1 MGSTLIGLY
10 LEAESHS
17 QAGIRVAR
25 VAPGGGAAADVMA
38 AIKNDVVLVTSCA
51 VSPSFKT
58 FSAGESVTAHSTIIK
73 PPCLSSYTNYN

>member
-38 AIKNDVVLVTSCA
+38 AIKNSA
-51 VSPSFKT
+51 VSQNFKLQNIFT
-58 FSAGESVTAHSTIIK
+58 QIK
-73 PPCLSSYTNYN
+73 LV